1 MNKSL
6 ALLMLRLDRL
16 LHGSMNRFIDVS
28 LVRQWLGR
36 NCTFAIKDTYH
47 IDYSLAERQSFIE
60 TKQ

>member
-1 MNKSL
+1 
-6 ALLMLRLDRL
+6 MLRLDRL

-28 LVRQWLGR
+28 SVLQWLGR
-36 NCTFAIKDTYH
+36 NCTFAIKQTYQ

>member
-1 MNKSL
+1 
-6 ALLMLRLDRL
+6 MLRLDRL

-36 NCTFAIKDTYH
+36 NCTFAIKHTYH